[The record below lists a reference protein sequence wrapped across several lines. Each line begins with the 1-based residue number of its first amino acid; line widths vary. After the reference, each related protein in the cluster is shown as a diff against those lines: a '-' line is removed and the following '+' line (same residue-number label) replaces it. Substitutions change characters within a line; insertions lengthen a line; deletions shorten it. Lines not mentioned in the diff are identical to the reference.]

1 MQEPAMW
8 KEARLT
14 QSDRHGGQ
22 DHDTTYQRP
31 PAIGLD
37 TIAVIARRNRGEEI
51 HDSEGSEEYWY
62 RVISGA
68 AKCYVVLPG
77 GRRQILDLLMP
88 NDCFCFTPPGG
99 HYGVVEAVV
108 NGTVVACYAR
118 RRAEAL
124 AESDPKVAREIR
136 DMASDAVSRMQE
148 QILILGRVTAREKV
162 GSFLIKMM
170 ERSSKQ
176 PNDRLLLF
184 TSRYDIA
191 DYLALSVE
199 TVSRSLTD
207 LRHRGFIA
215 LAGPRRVKIVDR
227 SGLEEGDSSM
237 RSDQGGTFNG
247 DGSTTSDRSC
257 HDAAHRQ
264 F

>member
-1 MQEPAMW
+1 
-8 KEARLT
+8 
-14 QSDRHGGQ
+14 
-22 DHDTTYQRP
+22 
-31 PAIGLD
+31 LD
-37 TIAVIARRNRGEEI
+37 SIAVIVRRNRGEEI
-51 HDSEGSEEYWY
+51 HDPEGSEEYWY

-88 NDCFCFTPPGG
+88 NDCSCFTPPGRHFG
-99 HYGVVEAVV
+99 AVEAVV

-124 AESDPKVAREIR
+124 AESDPKVARAIR
-136 DMASDAVSRMQE
+136 DMALDGVSRMQE
-148 QILILGRVTAREKV
+148 QLLILGRVTAREKV

-170 ERSSKQ
+170 ERSSRQ

-215 LAGPRRVKIVDR
+215 LAGPRRVNIVDR
-227 SGLEEGDSSM
+227 NGLEENDSSM
-237 RSDQGGTFNG
+237 WPVRDL
-247 DGSTTSDRSC
+247 
-257 HDAAHRQ
+257 
-264 F
+264 

>member
-1 MQEPAMW
+1 MW
-8 KEARLT
+8 KEGRPA
-14 QSDRHGGQ
+14 QSDRHGDQ
-22 DHDTTYQRP
+22 DYTIAYQRP
-31 PAIGLD
+31 PATGLD
-37 TIAVIARRNRGEEI
+37 SIAVIARSNRGEEI
-51 HDSEGSEEYWY
+51 HTSEGSEECWY

-88 NDCFCFTPPGG
+88 NDSFCFTPPGG
-99 HYGVVEAVV
+99 HYGAVEAVV

-124 AESDPKVAREIR
+124 AATDPKVAREIHC
-136 DMASDAVSRMQE
+136 MALDAVSRMQE

-162 GSFLIKMM
+162 GSFLINMM

-176 PNDRLLLF
+176 PDNRLLLF

-227 SGLEEGDSSM
+227 SGLEEADSSM
-237 RSDQGGTFNG
+237 RTGPDAAFAG
-247 DGSTTSDRSC
+247 DGS
-257 HDAAHRQ
+257 AHL
-264 F
+264 